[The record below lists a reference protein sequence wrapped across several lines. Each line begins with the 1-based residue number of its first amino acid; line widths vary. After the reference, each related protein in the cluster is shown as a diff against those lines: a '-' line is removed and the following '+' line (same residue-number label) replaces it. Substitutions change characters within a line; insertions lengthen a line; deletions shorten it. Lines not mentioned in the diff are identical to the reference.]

1 MLEPLHQPLSQGVE
15 LILGGQKSGKSR
27 RAEHLA
33 AAWLALPPCQGHT
46 REAVLIATGQA
57 WDDEMAQR
65 ITRHQRDRA
74 ERVPG
79 LHTLEVPLAVAQAI
93 NDHSAPHRL
102 LVLDCLTLWL
112 TNLLMPME
120 AVGHDSAP
128 HDFPP
133 PNLPPLGGGVQTSAH
148 QQQCFHSLS
157 QRGRAGVGERAR
169 GRDHQAQA
177 AHLLKALRHTTGPV
191 VLVGNEIGLGVI
203 PLGREVRAFVDALG
217 RLNQDVASVADR
229 VVLMVAGCPLVMK
242 NG

>member
-1 MLEPLHQPLSQGVE
+1 M
-15 LILGGQKSGKSR
+15 LGGQKSGKSR

-93 NDHSAPHRL
+93 TDHSAPHRL

-120 AVGHDSAP
+120 AEAANDSASNTDLAQ
-128 HDFPP
+128 H
-133 PNLPPLGGGVQTSAH
+133 
-148 QQQCFHSLS
+148 
-157 QRGRAGVGERAR
+157 
-169 GRDHQAQA
+169 HQAQEA
-177 AHLLKALRHTTGPV
+177 LLLEALRHATGPV

-229 VVLMVAGCPLVMK
+229 VVLMVAGCPLVIK
-242 NG
+242 